1 MEIKVAKSAGFCM
14 GVRRALELVLARS
27 LKDSGPIYTYGPL
40 IHNKQVVELLES
52 KGIKTIN
59 GLDEID
65 RLDSGTIVIR
75 AHGIPP
81 DEKERIKKKGLNILD
96 ATCPKV
102 AKVQGIIRHYTGKGY
117 SAIIVGDIGHAEVK
131 GLVGYSQGQVYVIQQ
146 IEDVQKLPQME
157 KVIVVAQTTQNKL
170 RYKEITSAL
179 RERFPEVKIFNTI
192 CDATNQRQEEVR
204 NLAKET
210 DYIVVVGGY
219 HSGNTKRLVQVAK
232 EAGAKVLHVE
242 TEKELNREEIIK
254 ADRIGVTAGA
264 STPNW
269 IIKKVVTEIESIKK
283 SKSLGIIHRLKQI
296 SRLMLMSN
304 ITVALGAASLSYA
317 YVVLSRLNPD
327 PIFPLLSFLYVYAMH
342 GLNLF
347 LDKGASIYNDPQK
360 ADFLKRNSRILF
372 ITSVFSIIV
381 GLFLALTMGLTA
393 FFFIIGLCVLGLI
406 YNMPFFPAKIKKR
419 LGYAK
424 LKDIPGSRSLAEA
437 TGWTCVVSIFPILGN
452 NSQFSL
458 SAVLASLVV
467 FLLSYVRALIFD
479 VFQIQGDLIVG
490 TETLP
495 ITIGEKK
502 ALSFIRALLI
512 VTALI
517 LLGAGLS
524 KIFPYFSYIMLV
536 PIFGLFLCT
545 VAYEK
550 KWLYLS
556 IYLEM
561 LVELNFLIT
570 GALAAIITSYGL

>member
-1 MEIKVAKSAGFCM
+1 MEIKVAKTAGFCM

-59 GLDEID
+59 SLDEID
-65 RLDSGTIVIR
+65 KLDSGTIVIR

-81 DEKERIKKKGLNILD
+81 DEKDRIKRKGLNILD

-131 GLVGYSQGQVYVIQQ
+131 GLVGYSQGPVYVIQEVKD
-146 IEDVQKLPQME
+146 IESLPQME

-170 RYKEITSAL
+170 RYREITSAL

-192 CDATNQRQEEVR
+192 CEATNQRQEEVR

-210 DYIVVVGGY
+210 DCIVVVGGY

-232 EAGAKVLHVE
+232 EAGARVLHVE
-242 TEKELNREEIIK
+242 TEKELNSEEILK
-254 ADRIGVTAGA
+254 AERIGVTAGA

-269 IIKKVVTEIESIKK
+269 IIRKVVTEIESIKK
-283 SKSLGIIHRLKQI
+283 RKSLGLVYKLKQI

-317 YVVLSRLNPD
+317 YVVLSQLSPD
-327 PIFPLLSFLYVYAMH
+327 PIFPLISFLYVYAMH

-360 ADFLKRNSRILF
+360 ADFLRRNSRILF
-372 ITSVFSIIV
+372 ITSLFSIV
-381 GLFLALTMGLTA
+381 AGFFLAFAMGITA
-393 FFFIIGLCVLGLI
+393 FFFIIGLCILGLI
-406 YNMPFFPAKIKKR
+406 YSVPVFPETIKKR
-419 LGYAK
+419 FGYTK

-437 TGWTCVVSIFPILGN
+437 IGWTCVVSIFPILGN
-452 NSQFSL
+452 ECRFSL
-458 SAVLASLVV
+458 SAILAS
-467 FLLSYVRALIFD
+467 
-479 VFQIQGDLIVG
+479 
-490 TETLP
+490 
-495 ITIGEKK
+495 
-502 ALSFIRALLI
+502 
-512 VTALI
+512 
-517 LLGAGLS
+517 
-524 KIFPYFSYIMLV
+524 
-536 PIFGLFLCT
+536 
-545 VAYEK
+545 
-550 KWLYLS
+550 
-556 IYLEM
+556 
-561 LVELNFLIT
+561 
-570 GALAAIITSYGL
+570 